1 MASTLRAQLLQWVRV
16 RQALLGPR
24 CFWEEPA
31 RAESGSS
38 AIPDPGHASQ
48 RQRVQALSGA
58 VPSSPAPSEELPLP
72 VLELPR
78 FRMPVVQPSELFAQ
92 LPPWQ
97 QSRTLEELYEHI
109 HTCTVCPLGLTRTN
123 FVFGT
128 GNPRAE
134 IVVIGEAPGAEE
146 DARGEP
152 FVGAAG
158 QLLTRML
165 AAIGLQREEVYICN
179 ILKCR
184 PPGNRRP
191 LPQEVASCRPYLWKQ
206 LELIQPAFLLVL
218 GATAA
223 SALLEREHKIAELR
237 GRPIPLQGM
246 LMVVTYHPAALLRN
260 PQWKRPAW
268 EDLQLLRQ
276 LYDAYRARRALHPA

>member
-1 MASTLRAQLLQWVRV
+1 VPNPP
-16 RQALLGPR
+16 AL
-24 CFWEEPA
+24 
-31 RAESGSS
+31 
-38 AIPDPGHASQ
+38 
-48 RQRVQALSGA
+48 
-58 VPSSPAPSEELPLP
+58 SEELPLP
-72 VLELPR
+72 VLEPPR
-78 FRMPVVQPSELFAQ
+78 FRMPVVQPSGLFAQ
-92 LPPWQ
+92 LLPWQ
-97 QSRTLEELYEHI
+97 QSQTLEELYEHI
-109 HTCTVCPLGLTRTN
+109 HTCTACPLGLTRTN

-128 GNPRAE
+128 GNPQAE

-191 LPQEVASCRPYLWKQ
+191 LPQEVATCRPYLWKQ

-276 LYDAYRARRALHPA
+276 LYDAYRARRASHPA

>member
-48 RQRVQALSGA
+48 RQRVQAPSGA

>member
-1 MASTLRAQLLQWVRV
+1 MAGTLRAQLLQWVRV

>member
-1 MASTLRAQLLQWVRV
+1 MAGTLRAQLLQWVRV

-31 RAESGSS
+31 RVESGSG
-38 AIPDPGHASQ
+38 AISDPGHASQ
-48 RQRVQALSGA
+48 QQRAQAPSVA
-58 VPSSPAPSEELPLP
+58 VPNPPAPSEELPLP
-72 VLELPR
+72 VLEPPR

-97 QSRTLEELYEHI
+97 QSQTLEELYEHI
-109 HTCTVCPLGLTRTN
+109 HTCTACPLGLTRTN

-128 GNPRAE
+128 GNPQAE

-191 LPQEVASCRPYLWKQ
+191 LPQEVATCRPYLWKQ

-276 LYDAYRARRALHPA
+276 LYDAYRARRASHPA

>member
-1 MASTLRAQLLQWVRV
+1 MADERVLLRQLRQWLTLR
-16 RQALLGPR
+16 RQLLGPR
-24 CFWEEPA
+24 AYVEMPQSSVPHETPQSGMPSSSPTPA
-31 RAESGSS
+31 HVLGADHLLPRRDLPRVRMPEIRAEADLFST
-38 AIPDPGHASQ
+38 
-48 RQRVQALSGA
+48 L
-58 VPSSPAPSEELPLP
+58 PA
-72 VLELPR
+72 
-78 FRMPVVQPSELFAQ
+78 
-92 LPPWQ
+92 WQ
-97 QSRTLEELYEHI
+97 QSRSLEELYEHI
-109 HTCTVCPLGLTRTN
+109 HTCTACPLGLTRTN

-134 IVVIGEAPGAEE
+134 IVVVGEAPGAEE

-165 AAIGLQREEVYICN
+165 QAIGLQREEVYICN

-184 PPGNRRP
+184 PPNNRRP
-191 LPQEVASCRPYLWKQ
+191 TPQEVATCRPYLWKQ
-206 LELIQPAFLLVL
+206 LELIQPAFILAL

-223 SALLEREHKIAELR
+223 AALLEREERISQLR

-246 LMVVTYHPAALLRN
+246 IMVVTYHPAALLRN

-268 EDLQLLRQ
+268 EDLQLLRR
-276 LYDAYRARRALHPA
+276 LYDAYRQQAQQ

>member
-1 MASTLRAQLLQWVRV
+1 MAGTLRAQLLQWVRV

-48 RQRVQALSGA
+48 RQRVQAPSGA